1 MHQSEQGTDVGGSIE
16 TYLLVGFALSIIG
29 TVGGIVTFGIVLV
42 KLPAGYFVDCAD
54 GQRVLNA
61 HPLLRRTRVVLKN
74 VLGAVLVALGVIMS
88 VPAIPGL
95 GIITIAVGLML
106 LDFAE
111 KRRWAR
117 WVISRPPILRAVN
130 GLRSKY
136 GKPSFSL
143 PEATTRE
150 TY

>member
-1 MHQSEQGTDVGGSIE
+1 MDRSIE

-29 TVGGIVTFGIVLV
+29 TVGGIVTFGIVVV

-54 GQRVLNA
+54 GQPVLNA

-74 VLGAVLVALGVIMS
+74 VLGAVLVVLGLIMS
-88 VPAIPGL
+88 VPAIPGP
-95 GIITIAVGLML
+95 GIITIVIGLML

-117 WVISRPPILRAVN
+117 WVISRPPILGAANR
-130 GLRSKY
+130 LRSKY
-136 GKPSFSL
+136 GKSPFSL

>member
-1 MHQSEQGTDVGGSIE
+1 MDGSIE

-42 KLPAGYFVDCAD
+42 KLPAGYFVDDPD
-54 GQRVLNA
+54 GHSAPIAQS
-61 HPLLRRTRVVLKN
+61 LLRRIGVVLKN
-74 VLGAVLVALGVIMS
+74 VLGAVLVVLGLIMS
-88 VPAIPGL
+88 VPAVPGP
-95 GIITIAVGLML
+95 GIITIVLGVML

-130 GLRSKY
+130 GLRRKY
-136 GKPSFSL
+136 GKPPFSL
-143 PEATTRE
+143 TPF
-150 TY
+150 